1 MQHGHGLKH
10 GHEHGHGALTLA
22 CSMDMGI
29 EHVLDMSVFMSMS
42 MSTVAMGS
50 MVWSTALNHCYQ
62 ISQDSNSLDLTL
74 L

>member
-10 GHEHGHGALTLA
+10 EHGHAALTLA
-22 CSMDMGI
+22 CSMDIGI

-50 MVWSTALNHCYQ
+50 MVWSTALNHRNQ
-62 ISQDSNSLDLTL
+62 ISEDSNSLYLTL